1 MFNNRLLATIT
12 LNKKKLKKSEEGSCL
27 IECIP
32 TINLLTKTEC
42 DELIECLNKATE
54 ILRSSYIRAMKKYD

>member
-12 LNKKKLKKSEEGSCL
+12 LNKKKLKKSEKGSCL

-32 TINLLTKTEC
+32 TINLLTKTEQ
-42 DELIECLNKATE
+42 DELIECLNRATD

>member
-1 MFNNRLLATIT
+1 MFNNRLLATIS
-12 LNKKKLKKSEEGSCL
+12 LNKKKLKKSEKGSCL

-32 TINLLTKTEC
+32 TINLLTKTEQ
-42 DELIECLNKATE
+42 DELIECLNRATD